1 MMSLTVMHWIH
12 TMVEFSIIMMV
23 IRVTTFPVRIAM
35 MVTNIIMLV
44 TWQMLL
50 SAGIMMIGWL
60 ASHWCDVSW
69 MVQFSMH
76 VMMVVWLHLQHEVTL
91 FNIGLGSSERC
102 AIGIESGVVT
112 LVPSVSVKCI
122 EIIFPVE
129 IEATCLMIIVVSFDI
144 VIE

>member
-35 MVTNIIMLV
+35 MVADIIMLV
-44 TWQMLL
+44 TWQMFL

-69 MVQFSMH
+69 MV
-76 VMMVVWLHLQHEVTL
+76 
-91 FNIGLGSSERC
+91 
-102 AIGIESGVVT
+102 
-112 LVPSVSVKCI
+112 
-122 EIIFPVE
+122 
-129 IEATCLMIIVVSFDI
+129 
-144 VIE
+144 